1 MPRSVLIL
9 LAGAVAVLGVLT
21 WYQLVQDSPV
31 APPEYNGSSNQVAP
45 SDPGADRQD
54 QPIHPVVVPRD
65 VPLSVRALELL
76 QALTRSMLSEGPP
89 PDDADLAWLR
99 GTEEGAAELRRLL
112 ETSEDDDLRAVV
124 LLTLGQ
130 STMKGTFT
138 TLKEAARGDYG
149 DRLRTAGIVGMRN
162 GSVEAIAVLHDI
174 FVGAR
179 DQGVAAASLQAL
191 SQAAPNL
198 ALASFEDL
206 LARTQDAGKRDSLF
220 QVLCGHSLI
229 VTTDEPE
236 VMAHLRANLPRL
248 SLPVRD
254 PDFGLSE
261 VIDGIVDLVVREE
274 DPDLRELGAIVLI
287 RMPGAKAEQ
296 AIVDRFKAVDNA
308 HQQALLSMVNSD
320 MCRGKMTAFLR
331 MAPEMKDRRQPRG

>member
-1 MPRSVLIL
+1 
-9 LAGAVAVLGVLT
+9 
-21 WYQLVQDSPV
+21 
-31 APPEYNGSSNQVAP
+31 
-45 SDPGADRQD
+45 
-54 QPIHPVVVPRD
+54 
-65 VPLSVRALELL
+65 
-76 QALTRSMLSEGPP
+76 
-89 PDDADLAWLR
+89 
-99 GTEEGAAELRRLL
+99 
-112 ETSEDDDLRAVV
+112 
-124 LLTLGQ
+124 
-130 STMKGTFT
+130 MKGTFT

-274 DPDLRELGAIVLI
+274 DPDLRELGAIVLS

-296 AIVDRFKAVDNA
+296 AIVDRFKAVDDA

-331 MAPEMKDRRQPRG
+331 MAPEMKDRRQREVLSMQAATWLNPNIVGELRVWRSREQDESIRRRLDETIRRIEGR